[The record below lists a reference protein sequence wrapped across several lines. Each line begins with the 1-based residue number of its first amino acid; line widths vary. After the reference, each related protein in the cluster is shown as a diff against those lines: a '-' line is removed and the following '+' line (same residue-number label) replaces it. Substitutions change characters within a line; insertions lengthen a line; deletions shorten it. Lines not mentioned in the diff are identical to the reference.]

1 MLRKSMF
8 LIVVAISLGAT
19 AAHSDTLLLEGLG
32 QPGARQS
39 ERPAR
44 GMSMDRV
51 ENLWGTPIA
60 RRSPIGDPPISRWE
74 YDGFVVYFE
83 YRHVI
88 HAVVKR

>member
-1 MLRKSMF
+1 MILSGT
-8 LIVVAISLGAT
+8 VAVRA
-19 AAHSDTLLLEGLG
+19 DTLLLDGLES
-32 QPGARQS
+32 ANANTS
-39 ERPAR
+39 ERPVR

-51 ENLWGTPIA
+51 ENIWGTPVT

-74 YDGFVVYFE
+74 YENFIVYFE